1 MRNTLLS
8 LLALTS
14 VALIAGCST
23 EPANDS
29 QRQALM
35 TDSRATLMSLEARDP
50 GLRNVVENSYAYAV
64 FPDVGKGGFGIG
76 GAWGRG
82 IVVEQ
87 GRFVGYAAVGEG
99 SIGALVGGQTYS
111 ELIVFKSRE
120 AFHKFQESRLS
131 FGADANAVAI
141 KAGAAATAQ
150 FRNGMVV
157 FIHNQ
162 GGLMADLS
170 LNGEN
175 ISFVPAEQSDQDYW
189 TNHDRDRDRD
199 RSYNNTSSYQST
211 DSNGNTSSYSTTT
224 TR

>member
-1 MRNTLLS
+1 MRNTILS
-8 LLALTS
+8 LMAVMT
-14 VALIAGCST
+14 VAWSAGCST
-23 EPANDS
+23 EPTNDS

-35 TDSRATLMSLEARDP
+35 TDARATLMSLEARDS
-50 GLRNVVENSYAYAV
+50 GLRNVVDNSYAYIV

-87 GRFVGYAAVGEG
+87 GKFVGYAAVGEG
-99 SIGALVGGQTYS
+99 AIGALVGGQTYS
-111 ELIVFKSRE
+111 ELVVFKSRE
-120 AFHKFQESRLS
+120 AFRKFQESRLS

-141 KAGAAATAQ
+141 KAGAAASAQ

-170 LNGEN
+170 INGQN

-189 TNHDRDRDRD
+189 SHSRDRNSD
-199 RSYNNTSSYQST
+199 YNNTSSYQST

>member
-1 MRNTLLS
+1 MRKSLLS
-8 LLALTS
+8 LLAVMT
-14 VALIAGCST
+14 VAWVAGCST
-23 EPANDS
+23 EPTTDS
-29 QRQALM
+29 RREALM
-35 TDSRATLMSLEARDP
+35 TDARATLMSLEARDP
-50 GLRNVVENSYAYAV
+50 GLRNVVDNSYAYIV

-99 SIGALVGGQTYS
+99 SIGALAGGQTYS
-111 ELIVFKSRE
+111 ELVVFKSHE
-120 AFHKFQESRLS
+120 AFQKFQQSRLS

-141 KAGAAATAQ
+141 KAGAAASAQ

-170 LNGEN
+170 VNGQN
-175 ISFVPAEQSDQDYW
+175 MSFVPADQGDQDYW
-189 TNHDRDRDRD
+189 NHSRDRGAND
-199 RSYNNTSSYQST
+199 TTSYQSS
-211 DSNGNTSSYSTTT
+211 SNGNNYSESTTT